1 MTNKKTIST
10 KTMTIAAILT
20 ALVVLLQF
28 IGQSI
33 RLGPFMISLV
43 LVPIVVG
50 AAVCGAGIGAWLG
63 FVFGFVVLISGD
75 ATAFLAINV
84 FGTIVTVILK
94 GTLCGLCAGL
104 VYKLLE
110 KKNTTLAVTL
120 SAVTAPVV
128 NTGVFLL
135 GCSVFFLDTINE
147 WSAAAGSENVFSY
160 MILVLVGGNFLVELA
175 IDLLL
180 SPIIVRVISI
190 AGNRFSR

>member
-10 KTMTIAAILT
+10 KSMTLAAILT

-75 ATAFLAINV
+75 ATAFLTINI

-94 GTLCGLCAGL
+94 GTLCGICAGI

-147 WSAAAGSENVFSY
+147 WSAAVGSESVFSY
-160 MILVLVGGNFLVELA
+160 MILVLVGGNFLAELA

-180 SPIIVRVISI
+180 SPIIVRAISI